1 MWTNRLTRLPWGELL
16 GGLVVIGLLCWVW
29 LKGYESGHH
38 AALLESQKS
47 LAQLQS
53 RFDAERRLEAERQ
66 NEALRVVVD
75 RYNAQVVAAHQ
86 ADTHFQTQ
94 KQQLESENA
103 ELKKQI
109 ADVTRHYTDEKG
121 RRHPIDCVFTA
132 GFVQQYNAALGLTGD
147 GQVSRSPA
155 ARGTGNSPGRTEG
168 VDTRL
173 RRSGVTQS
181 DILANIIDNAGQC
194 RVWRA
199 QLNGVLDYTDGLQ
212 TGTGEQ

>member
-1 MWTNRLTRLPWGELL
+1 MWANRLTRLPWGELL

-29 LKGYESGHH
+29 LKGYESGHQ

-66 NEALRVVVD
+66 NEALRIVVA

-86 ADTHFQTQ
+86 ADTNFQAQ
-94 KQQLESENA
+94 KHQLESENA

-109 ADVTRHYTDEKG
+109 AQVTRHWVDEKG
-121 RRHPIDCVFTA
+121 RRHDVDCVFTA
-132 GFVQQYNAALGLTGD
+132 GFVQQYNAALGFTSD
-147 GQVSRSPA
+147 SQVSYTPTAHR
-155 ARGTGNSPGRTEG
+155 TGNSPGRTEG
-168 VDTRL
+168 VDARL
-173 RRSGVTQS
+173 RRSGVSQS
-181 DILANIIDNAGQC
+181 DVLANVIDNARQC

-199 QLNGVLDYTDGLQ
+199 QLNGLLDYSEGLQ
-212 TGTGEQ
+212 P